1 MRVPNFL
8 ARLLHR
14 FLGGGRVIVERSD
27 GDNEAAVSMHKQA
40 AKEYQQA
47 AKEHKQAAKLHEIGA
62 HNAAAQKGYAQTSA
76 HRATQSARDASGAE
90 TDAKQQSDLDSGR
103 LYLGD

>member
-1 MRVPNFL
+1 MGVWNFL

-14 FLGGGRVIVERSD
+14 FLGGGRAIVERSD

-40 AKEYQQA
+40 AK
-47 AKEHKQAAKLHEIGA
+47 LHEIGA
-62 HNAAAQKGYAQTSA
+62 HNAAAQKGSDAETSG

-90 TDAKQQSDLDSGR
+90 TDAKRQSDLDSGR